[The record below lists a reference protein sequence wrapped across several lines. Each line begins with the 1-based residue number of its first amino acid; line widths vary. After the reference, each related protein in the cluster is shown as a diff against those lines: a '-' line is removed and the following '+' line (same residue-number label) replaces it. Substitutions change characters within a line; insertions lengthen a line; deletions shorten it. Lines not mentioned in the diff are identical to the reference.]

1 MGTHIS
7 ISQKS
12 GFTTFIFP
20 LKIMGGGVAFFA
32 TLTLL
37 FKVEFPNKI
46 YFVPKIHILQSN
58 TSFCI
63 FYHVLMLQNN
73 DVCQILT

>member
-37 FKVEFPNKI
+37 FKVELPNKI
-46 YFVPKIHILQSN
+46 YFVPKIHIL
-58 TSFCI
+58 
-63 FYHVLMLQNN
+63 
-73 DVCQILT
+73 